1 MPFEEGQRGE
11 ERAMAHR
18 AKKITIIKQA
28 VMFLVF
34 VCLILVYSSSVIM
47 LLNDTKDTISS
58 TFYFLFK

>member
-18 AKKITIIKQA
+18 AKKITIIKKT

-34 VCLILVYSSSVIM
+34 VCLILVYYSPVIT
-47 LLNDTKDTISS
+47 LLSDTKDTISS